1 MLFCKLGVKIISCY
15 TKKGRRIAYENKR
28 GSIELRTV
36 FCGDLS
42 GCSLPG
48 SELAVSAS
56 ERVEK
61 GVFVDI

>member
-1 MLFCKLGVKIISCY
+1 MKTREEALNYALS
-15 TKKGRRIAYENKR
+15 
-28 GSIELRTV
+28 

-42 GCSLPG
+42 GCPIPG

-56 ERVEK
+56 KKVKK